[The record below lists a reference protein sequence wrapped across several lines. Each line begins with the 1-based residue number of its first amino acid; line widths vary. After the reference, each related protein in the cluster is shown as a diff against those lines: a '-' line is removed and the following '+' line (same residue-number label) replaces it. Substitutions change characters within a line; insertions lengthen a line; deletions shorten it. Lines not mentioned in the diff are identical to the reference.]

1 MGMCPSGERSR
12 MAKRRLPNPMYP
24 PSGKRRS
31 QSPESSGPRCV
42 CTFVIRTSVSGSPQF
57 TSPLMPHMNS
67 LPPVPQLVDF
77 SFNVK
82 ELNALH
88 RAVDQARDTVKKS
101 EAQYVFVKE
110 EQERRAGQPKKMAP
124 QPSAALR
131 LRSPK
136 RGLNVLLAAV
146 AIKPDAR
153 LPIRVLIVLLDVTRQ
168 RLDIVMCERLN

>member
-1 MGMCPSGERSR
+1 MS
-12 MAKRRLPNPMYP
+12 
-24 PSGKRRS
+24 
-31 QSPESSGPRCV
+31 
-42 CTFVIRTSVSGSPQF
+42 
-57 TSPLMPHMNS
+57 S

-101 EAQYVFVKE
+101 EAQYVLVKE
-110 EQERRAGQPKKMAP
+110 EQERRPGQPKKMAP

-153 LPIRVLIVLLDVTRQ
+153 LPIRVLVVLLDVTRQ
-168 RLDIVMCERLN
+168 RLDVVMG